1 MLLPIVALLLL
12 AFILIW
18 QIRGSDVTVGQ
29 IEQTDQRIALAR
41 LVESLVV
48 DEETGLR
55 GYQVTADPRFLQP
68 YRDAEAP
75 MQRAIA
81 QLQAMVAPGRGENLK
96 QFIEEHRTW
105 HETFA
110 DPLISTISAG
120 GNTQDVDL
128 NLQGKARMD
137 AMRKS
142 LDAIA
147 DTADG
152 ARVQRVSEWNAQ
164 AHRVRIALV
173 LLSLAFG
180 TLIGLFVRSRL
191 KRVSAAFRASLDD
204 QHRRAEQLFRS
215 EQHLR
220 TTLASIGDGVITCD
234 ANGNIQTMNPVAQEL
249 TGWSDLEAAGKS
261 LDQVFN
267 VLSEATRERAE
278 SPIDKV
284 KRLDRVVGLANHTL
298 LIRKDGE
305 ERAIDD
311 SGSPIRDE
319 HGNMTGIVII
329 FRDVTLARKTQS
341 ALLANEKLAAA
352 GRLAATI
359 AHEIHN
365 PLDSV
370 SNLLYLLR
378 HGSTEEE
385 SEQFLDMAQ
394 RELARVTQISRAML
408 SLYRESQAPVP
419 VNLKEMLDE
428 LLLLMVRRFADLG
441 VTASTEIPP
450 DLTVDGFPAELR
462 QVFTNLIVNAAE
474 AAGPGGHILV
484 RVTPRAAGTDSAGH
498 KFETGAIVEIVDNG
512 PGIPA
517 AAREHLFEPF
527 FTTKGERG
535 TGLGLWVSSG
545 IVRKHGGTIE
555 LLSETGGPNRGTT
568 ARVFLA
574 TKPTINPGGD

>member
-18 QIRGSDVTVGQ
+18 QIRGSDQTVGL
-29 IEQTDQRIALAR
+29 IEQSGQRVALAR

-48 DEETGLR
+48 DEETSLR

-75 MQRAIA
+75 MQEAVA
-81 QLQAMVAPGRGENLK
+81 QLQALVTADHEDNFK
-96 QFIEEHRTW
+96 QFIEQHRTW

-110 DPLISTISAG
+110 DPLIATIAAG

-142 LDAIA
+142 LDAIE
-147 DTADG
+147 DTAD
-152 ARVQRVSEWNAQ
+152 RTRIQRVEQWTAQ

-173 LLSLAFG
+173 LLALAFG

-191 KRVSAAFRASLDD
+191 KRVSAAFRAVLND

-234 ANGNIQTMNPVAQEL
+234 AAGRIQTMNPVAQEL
-249 TGWSDLEAAGKS
+249 TGWSDLEAAGKP
-261 LDQVFN
+261 LEQIFD
-267 VLSEATRERAE
+267 VLSEATRERSE
-278 SPIDKV
+278 SPVDKV
-284 KRLDRVVGLANHTL
+284 KRLDRAVGLANHTI

-319 HGNMTGIVII
+319 HGNTTGVVII
-329 FRDVTLARKTQS
+329 FRDVTLARKTQA

-378 HGSTEEE
+378 HGSTAEE

-408 SLYRESQAPVP
+408 SLYRESKAPVP

-441 VTASTEIPP
+441 VTATTEIPP
-450 DLTVDGFPAELR
+450 DITVDGFPAELR

-474 AAGPGGHILV
+474 AAAPGGHIQV
-484 RVTPRAAGTDSAGH
+484 RVTPRAAGTGPAGL
-498 KFETGAIVEIVDNG
+498 KLEPGAIVEIVDNG

-535 TGLGLWVSSG
+535 TGLGLWVSGG

-555 LLSETGGPNRGTT
+555 LVSETDGPNRGTT